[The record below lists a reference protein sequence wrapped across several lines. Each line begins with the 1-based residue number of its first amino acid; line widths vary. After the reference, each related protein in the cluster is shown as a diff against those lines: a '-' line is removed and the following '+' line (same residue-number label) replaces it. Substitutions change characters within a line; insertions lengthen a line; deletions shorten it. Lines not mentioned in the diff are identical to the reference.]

1 MLIDYNI
8 TIIQISWQECLT
20 NIINMT
26 YDLYTD
32 EQLVFGITHNDQPL
46 IEYFF
51 CKKCSKL
58 FSYIVYSVYGGMAT
72 LNELVNEF
80 FLYIA
85 ADNWKKIKQ
94 FDFRSKLM
102 TWISVVAVR
111 FFQKKRESLIE
122 NNSSETQIEQ
132 TKNSISYDMT
142 IDSKLDIHSAINQI
156 SNARYRMVIEKLDLE
171 DVAPETLAQEMN
183 VSVDNLYNIHR
194 RALLQLR
201 LIMTRKEDY
210 YG

>member
-1 MLIDYNI
+1 MSY
-8 TIIQISWQECLT
+8 E
-20 NIINMT
+20 
-26 YDLYTD
+26 LYTD
-32 EQLVFGITHNDQPL
+32 EQLVFGITHNDQRL

-51 CKKCSKL
+51 CRKCSKL

-80 FLYIA
+80 FIYLA
-85 ADNWKKIKQ
+85 ADNWKKVRQ

-102 TWISVVAVR
+102 TWLSVVAIR

-122 NNSSETQIEQ
+122 NNSSETQYEQ
-132 TKNSISYDMT
+132 TKNSIAYDMT
-142 IDSKLDIHSAINQI
+142 IDRHMDVHTAIGRIANP
-156 SNARYRMVIEKLDLE
+156 RYRMVIERLDLE
-171 DVAPETLAQEMN
+171 DAAPEELAAEMN

-201 LIMTRKEDY
+201 QIMTRKEDY